1 MSITPA
7 PGMSFPEPDPETP
20 STTPA
25 PAAGGQ
31 TQPVSYPTQP
41 APPQYAN
48 YPPPPQYPPQYAQ
61 PPQAPYGYA
70 QPPAPSAPRSWFPIV
85 AGVALAMLAI
95 TAGFLYS
102 EISQIRQSLEKQ
114 VVLLSDRN
122 ATLERRIT
130 AAEARQGVIH
140 GELQATRSTLGSAQ
154 RELNRTRAVAETLTE
169 EQQRALQQIGQVGQ
183 QVTTLRDEAGAKLG
197 AISGEVSTARNDI
210 AATRKDLESTKTQLT
225 SAIGDISKANVLIA
239 RNHDELV
246 ELKRRGERNYLEF
259 DLPKEKQARRIG
271 DISLLLKKADAK
283 RQRYTVELMVE
294 DSRVE
299 KKDRTVNEPVQF
311 YMGRSRA
318 LYEIVVNRVG
328 KDRITGY
335 VSTPK

>member
-7 PGMSFPEPDPETP
+7 PGMSFPEPDPEQQ
-20 STTPA
+20 STAGPA
-25 PAAGGQ
+25 PTP
-31 TQPVSYPTQP
+31 TQPVPYPTQP
-41 APPQYAN
+41 AGYGS
-48 YPPPPQYPPQYAQ
+48 PPPPRPPQYAQ
-61 PPQAPYGYA
+61 SPQMPYVYEQP
-70 QPPAPSAPRSWFPIV
+70 QPPRAPRNWFPIV
-85 AGVALAMLAI
+85 AGVVFGMLAI
-95 TAGFLYS
+95 TCGFLYW
-102 EISQIRQSLEKQ
+102 ELSQIRQSLDKQ

-130 AAEARQGVIH
+130 AAERRQGVIH

-154 RELNRTRAVAETLTE
+154 RELNRTKEVAETLTE
-169 EQQRALQQIGQVGQ
+169 EQRRAQQQIGQVGQ
-183 QVTTLRDEAGAKLG
+183 QVSSLRDESGAKLG
-197 AISGEVSTARNDI
+197 AISGEVSSAKQDI
-210 AATRKDLESTKTQLT
+210 AATRKDLETTRTQLT

-239 RNHDELV
+239 RNHDELI

-259 DLPKEKQARRIG
+259 DLSKEKQPRRIG

-283 RQRYTVELMVE
+283 RQRYTVELTVE